1 MMHIA
6 FCTDT
11 NYIMPAGVAMV
22 SVCENNK
29 NIDINFH
36 LVITDE
42 GTSPD
47 EVDNKVKPLLDIANS
62 YNKQVNVYRISQKR
76 ISEFACNGANYIS
89 TTAFSRIF
97 LPEILDS
104 SIKKVLYLDCDLVC
118 DGPLTDLWD
127 IELGEDCPFGAI
139 VDSNYASPNI
149 HKIAEIPQDVYYINS
164 GVLLMNL
171 DCWRKNQYI
180 DLCVRVAL
188 EKKFPL
194 LDQDLLNHLFY
205 KKIQYLPV
213 KYNLQLPVL
222 IDGPHS
228 LHITL
233 DYFDEIVTSS
243 KKPVIIHYLSE
254 NKPWK
259 NEKCPLREVW
269 TKYLN
274 MTIWKGQP
282 LVQVVARFDRT
293 YIYEDILSNYW
304 SDPVVFKNEVSSY
317 MRFFKASVKFKNKSL
332 ILKPISFILNCFAS
346 VLEYAYRV
354 KTQKKIN
361 AMPLERLL
369 WNTKTRNV
377 VLLILSH
384 LPICKG
390 RVMCVCWGGTKYN
403 CNPRAITDNIKD
415 KTVND
420 SFDITYAFVNP
431 LQFENELPKAF
442 HSVLLGSLRYNYLIA
457 TSQFIISNTRFAG
470 GQDWPFKKR
479 KGQYYIQTM
488 HGGHGIKKI
497 EWDTAE
503 TLSAA
508 YLETAEKD
516 RVATDLMLS
525 NSKYWSNIYR
535 TAFRYDGEILEK
547 GLPRND
553 IFLKTQFQPN
563 IKKYLIYTPTFRSNG
578 RKDVYGFDIDKI
590 VSALETRFGG
600 EWYIRISSH
609 PNMSSYYHE
618 IYDFSH
624 PRLIDVGK
632 MDLQPLLVSS
642 DALITDYSSAEMD
655 FSLTKRPV
663 FQLCKDRAD
672 YDRGFYINPE
682 SLPFPYAETDDQ
694 LVSNILNFDNEK
706 YLSELEQF
714 NREVIGLNETGHA
727 SEAVVE
733 WMINKLN

>member
-1 MMHIA
+1 
-6 FCTDT
+6 
-11 NYIMPAGVAMV
+11 
-22 SVCENNK
+22 
-29 NIDINFH
+29 
-36 LVITDE
+36 
-42 GTSPD
+42 
-47 EVDNKVKPLLDIANS
+47 
-62 YNKQVNVYRISQKR
+62 
-76 ISEFACNGANYIS
+76 
-89 TTAFSRIF
+89 
-97 LPEILDS
+97 
-104 SIKKVLYLDCDLVC
+104 
-118 DGPLTDLWD
+118 
-127 IELGEDCPFGAI
+127 
-139 VDSNYASPNI
+139 
-149 HKIAEIPQDVYYINS
+149 
-164 GVLLMNL
+164 
-171 DCWRKNQYI
+171 
-180 DLCVRVAL
+180 
-188 EKKFPL
+188 
-194 LDQDLLNHLFY
+194 
-205 KKIQYLPV
+205 
-213 KYNLQLPVL
+213 
-222 IDGPHS
+222 
-228 LHITL
+228 
-233 DYFDEIVTSS
+233 
-243 KKPVIIHYLSE
+243 
-254 NKPWK
+254 
-259 NEKCPLREVW
+259 
-269 TKYLN
+269 
-274 MTIWKGQP
+274 
-282 LVQVVARFDRT
+282 
-293 YIYEDILSNYW
+293 
-304 SDPVVFKNEVSSY
+304 
-317 MRFFKASVKFKNKSL
+317 
-332 ILKPISFILNCFAS
+332 
-346 VLEYAYRV
+346 
-354 KTQKKIN
+354 
-361 AMPLERLL
+361 MPLERLL